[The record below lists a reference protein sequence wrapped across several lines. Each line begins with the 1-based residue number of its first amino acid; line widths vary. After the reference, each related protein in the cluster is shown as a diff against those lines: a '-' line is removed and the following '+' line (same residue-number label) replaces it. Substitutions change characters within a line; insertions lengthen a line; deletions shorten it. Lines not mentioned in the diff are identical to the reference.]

1 MLQARWSLTHQYKF
15 LVVKDDHLAAQ
26 YGSLIT
32 ENSNKGCLVILAG
45 MHTYILLYTCFIA
58 IAGLKGDSR
67 LKG

>member
-45 MHTYILLYTCFIA
+45 MHTYIIIYMFYCDCR
-58 IAGLKGDSR
+58 LKGDSR

>member
-45 MHTYILLYTCFIA
+45 MHTLCHNYTHVLLRLPVK
-58 IAGLKGDSR
+58 GLNSG
-67 LKG
+67 

>member
-45 MHTYILLYTCFIA
+45 MHTYIIIHMFYCNCQ
-58 IAGLKGDSR
+58 LKGDSR